1 MTTASI
7 ITAFLVLLSPID
19 WMGQVENDSA
29 DNLVAPSDAS
39 KELEDLRVKE
49 RCIEQREALPGEPR
63 CVICGRY
70 GEYICD
76 QTDDDICSVECKT
89 SLLARIAAKTKPPVK
104 APVRVDVPFGDESF
118 CVRDNNFPD
127 IPSLRASQIASLRTK
142 LDICVKGEAIPDPV
156 MCFSSC
162 GLPEKLVH
170 NLETAGYTMPTP
182 VQMQVISA
190 SLSDRSLL
198 VSADTG
204 SGKTVSFLVPIIAH
218 CSRGRSEQCTSKR
231 GPLAIVLAPTREL
244 CLQVEEQAKV
254 LGKGLPFKTALVVGG
269 DPLAQQIYR
278 IENGIELI
286 VGTPG
291 RLIDL
296 LMKHNVDL
304 DDVSVFVLDE
314 VDCLLERGFR
324 DQAMQ
329 IFRALSRPQVM
340 MFSATIHS
348 EVEKLSNSMANN
360 MIHISCG
367 NPNRPNKSVKQVV
380 IWVETKQK
388 KQKILE
394 IMKSKQH
401 FKPPAVIFVSSR
413 VGADLLSEALTAAIG
428 LEVISIHGEKTMKE
442 RRERLRR
449 FLTGEVS
456 VVVCTG
462 VLGRGMDLLKVC
474 QVILFDM
481 PNSIDEYVHQ
491 VGRASRMGEEGKAIV
506 FVNEEDRKLFR
517 ELAQVLKTAGAPI
530 PRELASSNYTS
541 GISLGIDRKRKLSSR
556 ARS

>member
-1 MTTASI
+1 
-7 ITAFLVLLSPID
+7 
-19 WMGQVENDSA
+19 MGQGEKDSA
-29 DNLVAPSDAS
+29 DNLVSPSDDRN
-39 KELEDLRVKE
+39 ELQVKDLRVKE
-49 RCIEQREALPGEPR
+49 RCFEQREALPGEPR

-89 SLLARIAAKTKPPVK
+89 ALLARIAAETKIPVK
-104 APVRVDVPFGDESF
+104 APARVKVPFGDESF

-127 IPSLRASQIASLRTK
+127 IPSLHASQIASLRNK
-142 LDICVKGEAIPDPV
+142 LDICVKGEAIPDPI

-170 NLETAGYTMPTP
+170 NLDAAGYTMPTP
-182 VQMQVISA
+182 VQMQVIPA
-190 SLSDRSLL
+190 SISNRSLL

-204 SGKTVSFLVPIIAH
+204 SGKTASFLVPIIAH
-218 CSRGRSEQCTSKR
+218 CSRRELQQSESKR

-244 CLQVEEQAKV
+244 CLQVEDQAKV

-278 IENGIELI
+278 IENGVELI

-304 DDVSVFVLDE
+304 TDVSVFVLDE

-329 IFRALSRPQVM
+329 IFRALSCPHVM

-348 EVEKLSNSMANN
+348 EIEKLSNSLSNN

-367 NPNRPNKSVKQVV
+367 NPGKPNKSVRQVV
-380 IWVETKQK
+380 IWVESKQK
-388 KQKILE
+388 KQKIFE
-394 IMKSKQH
+394 IIK
-401 FKPPAVIFVSSR
+401 R
-413 VGADLLSEALTAAIG
+413 
-428 LEVISIHGEKTMKE
+428 
-442 RRERLRR
+442 
-449 FLTGEVS
+449 
-456 VVVCTG
+456 
-462 VLGRGMDLLKVC
+462 VLGRGMDLVKVH

-481 PNSIDEYVHQ
+481 PNSIDEYIHQ
-491 VGRASRMGEEGKAIV
+491 VGRASRMGKEGVAIV
-506 FVNEEDRKLFR
+506 FVNEEDRKLFG

-530 PRELASSNYTS
+530 PRELSNSKFTSSV
-541 GISLGIDRKRKLSSR
+541 SLGTNRKRKLSSR
-556 ARS
+556 AHS

>member
-1 MTTASI
+1 
-7 ITAFLVLLSPID
+7 
-19 WMGQVENDSA
+19 MGQGEKDSA
-29 DNLVAPSDAS
+29 DNLVSPSDDRN
-39 KELEDLRVKE
+39 ELQVEDLRVKE
-49 RCIEQREALPGEPR
+49 RCFEQREALPGEPR

-89 SLLARIAAKTKPPVK
+89 ALLARIAAETKIPVK
-104 APVRVDVPFGDESF
+104 APARVKVPFGDESF

-127 IPSLRASQIASLRTK
+127 IPSLHASQIASLRKK
-142 LDICVKGEAIPDPV
+142 LDICVKGEAIPDPI

-170 NLETAGYTMPTP
+170 NLDAAGYTMPTP
-182 VQMQVISA
+182 VQMQVIPA
-190 SLSDRSLL
+190 SISNRSLL

-204 SGKTVSFLVPIIAH
+204 SGKTASFLVPIIAH
-218 CSRGRSEQCTSKR
+218 CSRRELQQSESKR

-244 CLQVEEQAKV
+244 CLQVEDQAKV

-278 IENGIELI
+278 IENGVELI

-304 DDVSVFVLDE
+304 TDVSVFVLDE

-329 IFRALSRPQVM
+329 IFRALSCPQVM
-340 MFSATIHS
+340 MFSATIHP
-348 EVEKLSNSMANN
+348 EIEKLSNSLLNN

-367 NPNRPNKSVKQVV
+367 NPGKPNKSVRQVV
-380 IWVETKQK
+380 IWVESKQK
-388 KQKILE
+388 KQKIFE
-394 IMKSKQH
+394 IIK
-401 FKPPAVIFVSSR
+401 R
-413 VGADLLSEALTAAIG
+413 
-428 LEVISIHGEKTMKE
+428 
-442 RRERLRR
+442 
-449 FLTGEVS
+449 
-456 VVVCTG
+456 
-462 VLGRGMDLLKVC
+462 VLGRGMDLVKVH

-481 PNSIDEYVHQ
+481 PNSIDEYIHQ
-491 VGRASRMGEEGKAIV
+491 VGRASRMGKEGVAIV
-506 FVNEEDRKLFR
+506 FVNEEDRKLFG

-530 PRELASSNYTS
+530 PRELSNSKFTSSV
-541 GISLGIDRKRKLSSR
+541 SLGTDRKRKLSSR
-556 ARS
+556 AHS

>member
-1 MTTASI
+1 
-7 ITAFLVLLSPID
+7 
-19 WMGQVENDSA
+19 MGQGEKDSA
-29 DNLVAPSDAS
+29 DNLVSPSDDRN
-39 KELEDLRVKE
+39 ELQVEDLRVKE
-49 RCIEQREALPGEPR
+49 RCFEQREALPGEPR

-89 SLLARIAAKTKPPVK
+89 ALLARIAAETKIPVK
-104 APVRVDVPFGDESF
+104 APARVKVPFGDESF

-127 IPSLRASQIASLRTK
+127 IPSLHASQIASLRNK
-142 LDICVKGEAIPDPV
+142 LDICVKGEAIPDPI

-170 NLETAGYTMPTP
+170 NLDAAGYTMPTP
-182 VQMQVISA
+182 VQMQVIPA
-190 SLSDRSLL
+190 SISNRSLL

-204 SGKTVSFLVPIIAH
+204 SGKTASFLVPIIAH
-218 CSRGRSEQCTSKR
+218 CSRRELQQSESKH

-244 CLQVEEQAKV
+244 CLQVEDQAKV

-278 IENGIELI
+278 IENGVELI

-304 DDVSVFVLDE
+304 TDVSVFVLDE

-329 IFRALSRPQVM
+329 IFRALSCPQVM

-348 EVEKLSNSMANN
+348 EIEKLSNSLSNN

-367 NPNRPNKSVKQVV
+367 NPGKPNKSVRQVV
-380 IWVETKQK
+380 IWVESKQK
-388 KQKILE
+388 KQKIFE
-394 IMKSKQH
+394 IIK
-401 FKPPAVIFVSSR
+401 R
-413 VGADLLSEALTAAIG
+413 
-428 LEVISIHGEKTMKE
+428 
-442 RRERLRR
+442 
-449 FLTGEVS
+449 
-456 VVVCTG
+456 
-462 VLGRGMDLLKVC
+462 VLGRGMDLVKVH

-481 PNSIDEYVHQ
+481 PNSIDEYIHQ
-491 VGRASRMGEEGKAIV
+491 VGRASRMGKEGVAIV
-506 FVNEEDRKLFR
+506 FVNEEDRKLFG

-530 PRELASSNYTS
+530 PRELSNSKFTSSV
-541 GISLGIDRKRKLSSR
+541 SLGTDRKRKLSSR
-556 ARS
+556 AHS